1 MGNYEKYPS
10 VPVKGWEGR
19 ALKGYDDIMAALREE
34 YRESGRADY
43 CIVFDTYPVSYTHLT
58 LPTT

>member
-19 ALKGYDDIMAALREE
+19 ALKGYDDIMAAL
-34 YRESGRADY
+34 
-43 CIVFDTYPVSYTHLT
+43 
-58 LPTT
+58 